1 MPPDKAMLV
10 GGERTNLTEV
20 NLLPKGRRITR
31 QSPASLDSDMDQA
44 AINQCEDNGWRLWQR
59 ICKNG

>member
-20 NLLPKGRRITR
+20 NLLPKDPRITG
-31 QSPASLDSDMDQA
+31 QSLASLDADTEQA
-44 AINQCEDNGWRLWQR
+44 AINRCGQWLESTAAHLQSG
-59 ICKNG
+59 